1 MIGGSACSKR
11 NIFVGGHFD
20 SSPIII
26 QLEGSHH
33 QYLFKVMVPSVLLVV
48 VVQGWRRKVRARVLL
63 IRRGEGFMIAL
74 LHCNRGL
81 SALCHLQPGN
91 VCVPWVMEGPVWRG
105 TSGSRGRR
113 TTRGNSGSWE
123 EGDGVG
129 VKGSTGHGMI
139 WSSRYDVVVK
149 SDGFHQT
156 RAEGHEQKEKNIKT
170 MKKQSNG
177 KHESSQRNRF
187 ERVRILKIKD

>member
-1 MIGGSACSKR
+1 MCHES
-11 NIFVGGHFD
+11 
-20 SSPIII
+20 
-26 QLEGSHH
+26 
-33 QYLFKVMVPSVLLVV
+33 
-48 VVQGWRRKVRARVLL
+48 WRGQC
-63 IRRGEGFMIAL
+63 GEGQADQEDD
-74 LHCNRGL
+74 GP
-81 SALCHLQPGN
+81 PG
-91 VCVPWVMEGPVWRG
+91 VIVGHGRRVMGW
-105 TSGSRGRR
+105 GSR
-113 TTRGNSGSWE
+113 
-123 EGDGVG
+123 
-129 VKGSTGHGMI
+129 GHGMI